1 MEGVSP
7 TQELDAYQGSVH
19 EVIYS
24 NEENGYAVFDFDAN
38 DAGLITCVGCIPYIK
53 AGEMLVLSGKW
64 TNHASYGEQLKVER
78 FERIEPTGK
87 DEILTYLSSG
97 VVRGVRKSTAEKIV
111 DRFGEE
117 TLRVIVDTPERLA
130 EIKGISLSKAMEIQK
145 SYMEIFDKEQL
156 ILFLQKYKI
165 TPNFAM
171 KIFDAFGTNAIASIR
186 ENPYLLCERIRGI
199 SFKTADYVAYHM
211 GVQPEN
217 ENRVR
222 SGIKYTLSFYAASGG
237 HTYLPRGLLVTLA
250 QRMLRVDDLEIEN
263 ALVSLILDGQVVSE
277 SDGEEECI
285 YLPIYYET
293 ERELA
298 VQIRA
303 LAEQSREESPKKTE
317 EEIKKLEKESGI
329 TLEEKQKQA
338 VTAALTSGFT
348 VVTGGPGT
356 GKTTTINFM
365 IKLFQKRGA
374 EIALTA
380 PTGRAAKRMSAV
392 TGEEAKTIHRLLELG
407 YTGDDPEREYRR
419 GSSFPLEQDVI
430 IVDEVSMVDVMLM
443 NALLGAAKPGCRIVL
458 VGDADQLPS
467 VGAGNVLDDIIASGI
482 VPVIRLDTVFRQAEE
497 SMIVVNAHRI
507 NGGEYPIYNQKGKDF
522 FFLSAKTGD
531 EIARTVV
538 GLVCERLPNAYGFD
552 PLKDIQVI
560 SPMKKTPAGVF
571 ALNVELQKALNP
583 PEEGKRERNMQV
595 RTLREGDKVM
605 QVKNNYDIT
614 WESVH
619 SDGEGIGVYNGDIG
633 YVEEIKNTSVT
644 VIFDEDRRVEYPN
657 AMLEELELAY
667 AVTVHKSQGSEFPA
681 VVVPVFHGAPMLMN
695 RNLIYTAVTRA
706 KDFVVLVGQKSAAER
721 MVDNDFEAKRY
732 SGLVRRLTEEGF

>member
-1 MEGVSP
+1 MEQ
-7 TQELDAYQGSVH
+7 TDAYQGSVY

-38 DAGLITCVGCIPYIK
+38 DTGLITCIGYIPYIK
-53 AGEMLVLSGKW
+53 AGEMLIVSGKW
-64 TNHASYGEQLKVER
+64 TNHASYGEQLKIEH

-97 VVRGVRKSTAEKIV
+97 VVRGVRKSTAEKMV

-130 EIKGISLSKAMEIQK
+130 EIKGISISKAMEIQK
-145 SYMEIFDKEQL
+145 AYMEIFDREQL

-171 KIFDAFGTNAIASIR
+171 KIYDTFGVNAVSMIQ
-186 ENPYLLCERIRGI
+186 ENPYSLCERIRGI

-217 ENRVR
+217 ANRVR
-222 SGIKYTLSFYAASGG
+222 SGIKYTLSFYAISGG
-237 HTYLPRGLLVTLA
+237 HTYLPRTV
-250 QRMLRVDDLEIEN
+250 
-263 ALVSLILDGQVVSE
+263 LVSLAVKMLGVDALEVENSLVSLVLDGQLMSE
-277 SDGEEECI
+277 KDTEGERI
-285 YLPIYYET
+285 YLPMYYEA
-293 ERELA
+293 EQELA
-298 VQIRA
+298 MQIRSLVGQTA
-303 LAEQSREESPKKTE
+303 SENLRKTE

-329 TLEEKQKQA
+329 ALEEKQMQA
-338 VTAALTSGFT
+338 VMAALTSGFT

-365 IKLFQKRGA
+365 IRLFQKRGE

-380 PTGRAAKRMSAV
+380 PTGRAAKRMSTV

-407 YTGDDPEREYRR
+407 YTGDDLEREYKR
-419 GSSFPLEQDVI
+419 GSDFPLEEDVI
-430 IVDEVSMVDVMLM
+430 IVDEVSMVDLMLM
-443 NALLGAAKPGCRIVL
+443 NTLLGAVKQNCRVIL

-507 NGGEYPIYNQKGKDF
+507 NSGEYPIYNQKDKDF

-531 EIARTVV
+531 EITRKIVH
-538 GLVCERLPNAYGFD
+538 LVCERLPNAYGYD
-552 PLKDIQVI
+552 PMKDIQVI
-560 SPMKKTPAGVF
+560 SPMKKTPAGVLV
-571 ALNVELQKALNP
+571 LNTELQKALNP
-583 PEEGKRERNMQV
+583 PDEGKRERSFQSRV
-595 RTLREGDKVM
+595 LREGDKVM
-605 QVKNNYDIT
+605 QVKNNYDIA
-614 WESVH
+614 WESV
-619 SDGEGIGVYNGDIG
+619 DGKNEGIGVYNGDIG
-633 YVEEIKNTSVT
+633 YIEEVKNTSVT
-644 VIFDEDRRVEYPN
+644 VIFDEDKRVEYAN
-657 AMLEELELAY
+657 SMLEELELAY

-681 VVVPVFHGAPMLMN
+681 VVMPVFHGAPMLMN
-695 RNLIYTAVTRA
+695 RNLIYTAITRA
-706 KDFVVLVGQKSAAER
+706 KNFVALVGQKSAVER
-721 MVDNDFEAKRY
+721 MVDNDYEAKRY
-732 SGLVRRLTEEGF
+732 SGLKERLTEETF

>member
-1 MEGVSP
+1 MEQ
-7 TQELDAYQGSVH
+7 TDAYQGSVY

-38 DAGLITCVGCIPYIK
+38 DTGLITCVGYIPYIK
-53 AGEMLVLSGKW
+53 AGEMLIVSGRW
-64 TNHASYGEQLKVER
+64 TNHASYGEQLKIEH

-97 VVRGVRKSTAEKIV
+97 VVRGVRKSTAEKMV

-130 EIKGISLSKAMEIQK
+130 EIKGISISKAMEIQK
-145 SYMEIFDKEQL
+145 AYMEIFDREQL

-171 KIFDAFGTNAIASIR
+171 KIYDTFGVNAVSMIQ
-186 ENPYLLCERIRGI
+186 ENPYSLCERIRGI

-217 ENRVR
+217 ANRVR
-222 SGIKYTLSFYAASGG
+222 SGIKYTLSFYAISGG
-237 HTYLPRGLLVTLA
+237 HTYLPRTV
-250 QRMLRVDDLEIEN
+250 
-263 ALVSLILDGQVVSE
+263 LVSLAVKMLGVDALEVENSLVSLVLDGQLMSE
-277 SDGEEECI
+277 KDTEGERI
-285 YLPIYYET
+285 YLPMYYEA
-293 ERELA
+293 EQELA
-298 VQIRA
+298 MQIRSLVGQTA
-303 LAEQSREESPKKTE
+303 SENLRKTE

-329 TLEEKQKQA
+329 ALEEKQMQA
-338 VTAALTSGFT
+338 VMAALTSGFT

-365 IKLFQKRGA
+365 IRLFQKRGE

-380 PTGRAAKRMSAV
+380 PTGRAAKRMSTV

-407 YTGDDPEREYRR
+407 YTGDDLEREYKR
-419 GSSFPLEQDVI
+419 GSDFPLEEDVI
-430 IVDEVSMVDVMLM
+430 IVDEVSMVDLMLM
-443 NALLGAAKPGCRIVL
+443 NTLLGAVKQNCRVIL

-507 NGGEYPIYNQKGKDF
+507 NSGEYPIYNQKDKDF

-531 EIARTVV
+531 EITRKIVH
-538 GLVCERLPNAYGFD
+538 LVCERLPNAYGYD
-552 PLKDIQVI
+552 PMKDIQVI
-560 SPMKKTPAGVF
+560 SPMKKTPAGVLV
-571 ALNVELQKALNP
+571 LNTELQKALNP
-583 PEEGKRERNMQV
+583 PDEGKRERSFQSRV
-595 RTLREGDKVM
+595 LREGDKVM
-605 QVKNNYDIT
+605 QVKNNYDIA
-614 WESVH
+614 WESV
-619 SDGEGIGVYNGDIG
+619 DGKNEGIGVYNGDIG
-633 YVEEIKNTSVT
+633 YIEEVKNTSVT
-644 VIFDEDRRVEYPN
+644 VIFDEDKRVEYAN
-657 AMLEELELAY
+657 SMLEELELAY

-681 VVVPVFHGAPMLMN
+681 VVMPVFHGAPMLMN
-695 RNLIYTAVTRA
+695 RNLIYTAITRA
-706 KDFVVLVGQKSAAER
+706 KNFVALVGQKSAVER
-721 MVDNDFEAKRY
+721 MVDNDYEAKRY
-732 SGLVRRLTEEGF
+732 SGLKERLTEETF